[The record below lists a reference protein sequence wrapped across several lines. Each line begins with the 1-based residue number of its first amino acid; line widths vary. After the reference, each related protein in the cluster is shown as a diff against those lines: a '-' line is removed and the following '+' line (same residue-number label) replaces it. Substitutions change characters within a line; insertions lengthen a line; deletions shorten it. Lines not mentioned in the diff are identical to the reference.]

1 MSIGK
6 ESTYSVSDRARWN
19 IYTVLGFQG
28 LILVINIH
36 RATEFSISPRK
47 HTSEYDTGS
56 RIYLNSSLK
65 RQLKFTSLEGI
76 GISVVEGM
84 DKFPE
89 TLFLEN
95 EFISVKIKKYI
106 YIYI

>member
-19 IYTVLGFQG
+19 IYTVLVFHGRIF
-28 LILVINIH
+28 VINIH
-36 RATEFSISPRK
+36 RATEFSTSPRK

-65 RQLKFTSLEGI
+65 RQLTLASPKVPGA
-76 GISVVEGM
+76 SVVLGTE
-84 DKFPE
+84 KFPG
-89 TLFLEN
+89 TRSRKN
-95 EFISVKIKKYI
+95 EFISIS
-106 YIYI
+106 

>member
-1 MSIGK
+1 M
-6 ESTYSVSDRARWN
+6 
-19 IYTVLGFQG
+19 
-28 LILVINIH
+28 INIH

-65 RQLKFTSLEGI
+65 RQLKFTSFEDI
-76 GISVVEGM
+76 GISVVEGR

-95 EFISVKIKKYI
+95 EFISVKIKI
-106 YIYI
+106 YLKQF